1 MGFVATRD
9 LVKDEEL
16 TRDYGCPPQ
25 GQPWLMKYPKVCV
38 KICYWNAVEV
48 AKHLNFNHS

>member
-16 TRDYGCPPQ
+16 TRDYA
-25 GQPWLMKYPKVCV
+25 Y
-38 KICYWNAVEV
+38 EV
-48 AKHLNFNHS
+48 SKGMCENLLLECS